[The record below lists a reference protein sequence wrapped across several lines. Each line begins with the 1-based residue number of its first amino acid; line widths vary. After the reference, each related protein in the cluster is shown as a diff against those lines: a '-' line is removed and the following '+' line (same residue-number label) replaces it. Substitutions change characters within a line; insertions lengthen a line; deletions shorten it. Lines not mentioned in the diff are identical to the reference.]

1 MSPQGWIVLVCIFI
15 YLIFLVIAT
24 VLSKAVRQNLSG
36 GGWILIILWLLIVL
50 LYGLWQL
57 WGIDCAV
64 RGVDNGWACG
74 VYAWI
79 ATAFIILATIPMV
92 IGLVA
97 LAFAKPE
104 EKEDATQSPP
114 ANPYIDSES
123 R

>member
-1 MSPQGWIVLVCIFI
+1 MSTQGWIVLVCIFI
-15 YLIFLVIAT
+15 YMLVLVIGT
-24 VLSKAVRQNLSG
+24 VLSQDVRKSISG
-36 GGWILIILWLLIVL
+36 GGWILIVLWFLLLL

-79 ATAFIILATIPMV
+79 ATTFIILATIPMV
-92 IGLVA
+92 IALIM
-97 LAFAKPE
+97 LAFVKPE
-104 EKEDATQSPP
+104 EKEEVPDNHSTDI
-114 ANPYIDSES
+114 NSES